1 VRIMKVKKRF
11 LYIFSVL
18 VPLAVIL
25 AYLIYISSYVQPKI
39 DFQAQITK
47 ISSGD
52 YQTILANLHE
62 GILAKKPVISQDQDI
77 GMDKFRNVSVKIKV
91 TTPIGL
97 IKSVKI
103 ERDPLHKYLE
113 NDDRIQILSGGGFED
128 GNGREYT
135 DYIDIYLKKEISEDQ
150 LRMLLKDCKIK
161 VTWQNV
167 WHSLDDKIFHLQDY
181 LK

>member
-1 VRIMKVKKRF
+1 MKVIKNF

-62 GILAKKPVISQDQDI
+62 GIAKKPVISQDQDI
-77 GMDKFRNVSVKIKV
+77 GMDKFRNVSLKIKV
-91 TTPIGL
+91 TTPIGFT
-97 IKSVKI
+97 KSVKI
-103 ERDPLHKYLE
+103 ERDSLHKYLE

-150 LRMLLKDCKIK
+150 VRMLLKDCKVK

-167 WHSLDDKIFHLQDY
+167 WHSQDDNIFYLQDY